1 MVLNN
6 LNYVDY
12 IYLSFLV
19 LFTIFFALKGATK
32 SINYS
37 LKILL
42 SVSIPFLFYKRS
54 SNYILTELDI
64 RFFNNLADSNKIF
77 FEIITFISIFLL
89 VYIAYSI
96 LEKAINIKPPTQLEF
111 KIIDILVGGT
121 YGFLIFTFLFYISF
135 TIFLNK
141 HITVNNPI
149 TEFNISFYE
158 KLLNQK
164 TDNNL
169 SINEKNND
177 KVPKENLNKTDELY

>member
-6 LNYVDY
+6 LNYIDY

-64 RFFNNLADSNKIF
+64 QFFNNLADSLIISSFNPFHPACKTPKI
-77 FEIITFISIFLL
+77 L
-89 VYIAYSI
+89 
-96 LEKAINIKPPTQLEF
+96 
-111 KIIDILVGGT
+111 
-121 YGFLIFTFLFYISF
+121 SF
-135 TIFLNK
+135 
-141 HITVNNPI
+141 
-149 TEFNISFYE
+149 
-158 KLLNQK
+158 
-164 TDNNL
+164 
-169 SINEKNND
+169 
-177 KVPKENLNKTDELY
+177 